1 VTMGAPLEHH
11 APEYDR
17 AAAATVIGRVLA
29 LPGGADL
36 VTSSF
41 AQIPGAV
48 VTQTRSGM
56 FGPRVS
62 SVQLGA
68 WRYTPAPA
76 CRVTVAHVV
85 GNVVLSEDELPPAAA
100 AQHLTA
106 AVSQHIA
113 DFGNYIIP
121 DVLSLLEGLSVASG

>member
-1 VTMGAPLEHH
+1 MVAPLEHPG
-11 APEYDR
+11 PEYDR
-17 AAAATVIGRVLA
+17 AVAATVIGRVLA

-48 VTQTRSGM
+48 VTQARSGM

-62 SVQLGA
+62 SLQLGV

-100 AQHLTA
+100 AQHITA

-113 DFGNYIIP
+113 DFGNYIVP
-121 DVLSLLEGLSVASG
+121 DVLSLLEGLAVASG